1 MATITISRLTEQEYL
16 AFDRAA
22 EYRSEYVRGEM
33 FAMSGSS
40 PRHARLG
47 AKVSFQFEL
56 QLQDQRCR
64 SYSSEL
70 RIATGPPKNYL
81 YPDVTIVCGALET
94 QEGADDICTNP
105 VLIVEVLS
113 PSTAA
118 YDRGLK
124 FQLYRQISSL
134 NDYLLVHAD
143 DILIEHYSRQPNEG
157 WLLRESRG
165 AAARLPLPNLGCE
178 LDLGL
183 LYAGVMQE
191 PG

>member
-1 MATITISRLTEQEYL
+1 MGLTEQEYL

-33 FAMSGSS
+33 FAMSGGS

-47 AKVSFQFEL
+47 AKVSFQ
-56 QLQDQRCR
+56 
-64 SYSSEL
+64 
-70 RIATGPPKNYL
+70 
-81 YPDVTIVCGALET
+81 
-94 QEGADDICTNP
+94 
-105 VLIVEVLS
+105 LS
-113 PSTAA
+113 PSTTA

-124 FQLYRQISSL
+124 FQLYRQIPSL
-134 NDYLLVHAD
+134 SDYLLVHAD

-157 WLLRESRG
+157 WLLREYRG

-178 LDLGL
+178 LDLGV